1 MENKMKK
8 IFVLLTLFL
17 CTLAVNTANAASLTA
32 EVSRDKIVQG
42 ETFNLVLS
50 YDGPQTNLQPDLT
63 ALNTDFN
70 IFGVSSAYQHSNI
83 NGQISQKREW
93 QVQLMPKKTGAI
105 TIPSVTLGKMKT
117 SPLQVEVL
125 EASPENMVRSDKNM
139 QADSHNYAVD
149 YELDTNS
156 PYVQQEMNMTLKIY
170 DTGGLQVERI
180 APMVVD
186 ENSWIIRPLGETT
199 QESQVIN
206 GQNVRVIKVKL
217 ALFPQKSGK
226 LQLPE
231 LAVDG
236 YYLTKGNS
244 PMQQIFADNF
254 GNLRISALDDDWA
267 DIFASKNIVSLR
279 TKPQT
284 IDVLP
289 IPQEYD
295 AGWWV
300 PAESVELFSEWRPN
314 PPQFKVGEAVTRNI
328 ILKAVG
334 VVDSQLPNID
344 FKENSNLQQYPE
356 KPVNEMRVENG
367 KIVSYRMISNVY
379 IPTTAGQET
388 VPEIK
393 LKWFNTLTKQMQ
405 TVSLPALNIVVA
417 PNPNMN
423 ASLVQDTAPTPS
435 SKVAPINNKPQTP
448 SQTDKQKAAHEQF
461 KQDFPFWIILI
472 AFGAGVIISYLVF
485 AFIKAKKSYNQDE
498 IQIKNFDKAVLKAA
512 KNRQMK
518 ELRDNLILW
527 GRNHFG
533 HDAITN
539 LNELADLAQDEAFR
553 NILNDLSSALYA
565 QNSSSWDLDKF
576 VAVFE
581 RISKSKKKSQ
591 KHNDKPLPDLYK

>member
-17 CTLAVNTANAASLTA
+17 CTLVGNTAHAASLTA

-50 YDGPQTNLQPDLT
+50 YDGPQTNLQPDLSP
-63 ALNTDFN
+63 LNNDFN
-70 IFGVSSAYQHSNI
+70 IFGVSNAYQHSNI

-93 QVQLMPKKTGAI
+93 QVQLMPKKIGKLSIPAI
-105 TIPSVTLGKMKT
+105 ALGKMKT
-117 SPLQVEVL
+117 SPLKVEVL
-125 EASPENMVRSDKNM
+125 EASPENMVHSDKNIEV
-139 QADSHNYAVD
+139 DSHNYAVD
-149 YELDTNS
+149 YELDTS
-156 PYVQQEMNMTLKIY
+156 TPYVQQEMNMTLKIY

-186 ENSWIIRPLGETT
+186 ENSWIIRPLGETS

-231 LAVDG
+231 LAIDG
-236 YYLTKGNS
+236 YYLTKRNS

-289 IPQEYD
+289 IPQNYD

-379 IPTTAGQET
+379 IPTTPGQET

-393 LKWFNTLTKQMQ
+393 LKWFNTQTKQVQ
-405 TVSLPALNIVVA
+405 TASLPALNIVVA
-417 PNPNMN
+417 PNPNMSPSN
-423 ASLVQDTAPTPS
+423 IQETEPAPS
-435 SKVAPINNKPQTP
+435 VKVAPTADKPQP
-448 SQTDKQKAAHEQF
+448 QSQADKQKAAHEKF

-472 AFGAGVIISYLVF
+472 AFGAGVVISYLIF

-498 IQIKNFDKAVLKAA
+498 IQIKNFDKAILKAA
-512 KNRQMK
+512 KNKQLK
-518 ELRDNLILW
+518 ALRDTLILW
-527 GRNHFG
+527 GRNHFEN
-533 HDAITN
+533 DSITN
-539 LNELADLAQDEAFR
+539 LNELADLAQDENFKR
-553 NILNDLSSALYA
+553 VLNDLSSALYA
-565 QNSSSWDLDKF
+565 ENASWKESEFLDAFAK
-576 VAVFE
+576 VA
-581 RISKSKKKSQ
+581 KKK
-591 KHNDKPLPDLYK
+591 KTRTKADKPLPELYK